1 MGGMQNKLIEFDL
14 TSVKELKQVDVET
27 KINDGKLDVDSNGRG
42 TGTCAILRE
51 HSRFI
56 VSGDV
61 PAGRIHLR
69 DPLNLKVAH
78 TWLV

>member
-1 MGGMQNKLIEFDL
+1 MVNPPDFFLIQALLL
-14 TSVKELKQVDVET
+14 TPIIFNHIV
-27 KINDGKLDVDSNGRG
+27 
-42 TGTCAILRE
+42 TGE

-78 TWLV
+78 TLMAHSGMLSDFDVHGHHL

>member
-1 MGGMQNKLIEFDL
+1 MRNAKLNNITL
-14 TSVKELKQVDVET
+14 R
-27 KINDGKLDVDSNGRG
+27 NDQWTDIVG
-42 TGTCAILRE
+42 E
-51 HSRFI
+51 HSRFV

-78 TWLV
+78 TLMAHSGMLNDFDVHGHHL

>member
-1 MGGMQNKLIEFDL
+1 MIFVAQYKTGNIKQNYIIHRN
-14 TSVKELKQVDVET
+14 DVRT
-27 KINDGKLDVDSNGRG
+27 DIVG
-42 TGTCAILRE
+42 E
-51 HSRFI
+51 HSRFV

-78 TWLV
+78 TLTAHSGMLNDFDVHGHHL

>member
-1 MGGMQNKLIEFDL
+1 MIGFQRLDFTK
-14 TSVKELKQVDVET
+14 LKQ
-27 KINDGKLDVDSNGRG
+27 IYIFLG
-42 TGTCAILRE
+42 E

-78 TWLV
+78 TLTAHTGMLSDFDVHGHHL